1 MRVDD
6 VWKQLVDLGVPDG
19 TVRPATAVRADS
31 GRTRE
36 LIATAV
42 ARPLSPREREVLFA
56 WLRGW
61 KHHWPRSF
69 AQCLG
74 EVGESALTA
83 LEAAGIDAGRYLK
96 LRRIAIENLAQRL

>member
-1 MRVDD
+1 MDAG
-6 VWKQLVDLGVPDG
+6 WKQLIDLGVPDG
-19 TVRPATAVRADS
+19 AIRPVTAGRADS
-31 GRTRE
+31 ESTRE
-36 LIATAV
+36 LIAMAV

-69 AQCLG
+69 SQCLG
-74 EVGESALTA
+74 DVGESALA
-83 LEAAGIDAGRYLK
+83 SLEAAGIDAGRYLK